1 MRRFSIFA
9 ATAMLAVLA
18 ATACS
23 DSGTEPATGGA
34 QTPAD
39 SSSETAGAATTTSGK
54 TGSPTATPGT
64 TAGPAD
70 HDDPADYT
78 WDESTVAAIT
88 LNGNSASSASAA
100 VKANGSAVTIT
111 AAGTY
116 RISGK
121 LSDGQVV
128 IDTDDD
134 EVVRL
139 ILSGADITNADG
151 AAIAVLDA
159 KRVMVVLAEK
169 TENRL
174 SDGKDYVFPSADTE
188 EPNAALFSTAD
199 LTLTGTG
206 SLTVSG
212 KYNDCIASKDGL
224 VISGGTITVD
234 AADDGVRG
242 KDYVVLKSG
251 SLTIKAAGDGVKA
264 DHEEDATLGY
274 VTVTGGTLKITSG
287 RDGIDAATAATVTGG
302 DLNIASGGSAAAT
315 LAADASAKGIKG
327 TASVAISGGTFEIN
341 SADDAIHSNANV
353 TIDGGTFT
361 IATGDDGVH
370 ADTTLVVNG
379 GKVTITRSYEGLESA
394 AITINGGEISL
405 VSSDDGINAAGGRD
419 ASGVQAPGRPAAPD
433 AFGGA
438 AGAYSTT
445 INGGT
450 ILVSANG
457 DGLDINGT
465 LAMSGGLLVVQG
477 PTASNNGA
485 LDFDGGFA
493 LTGGTLIAAGSAGMA
508 QAPGT
513 GSTQASVH
521 VRFGTAQAA
530 GTVVSIV
537 DADGK
542 AIATFKA
549 AKAIQSL
556 VVSSPSLKEGTTYD
570 VKVGGN
576 VSGESLNGYYEGGTS
591 SGGSTSGTVTAQL
604 VWQSMGGFGGR

>member
-1 MRRFSIFA
+1 MRRFSHFA
-9 ATAMLAVLA
+9 ATTILAALAV
-18 ATACS
+18 TACS
-23 DSGTEPATGGA
+23 DSGTEPVTGGE
-34 QTPAD
+34 QPPAD
-39 SSSETAGAATTTSGK
+39 SSSATAGAATATSGK
-54 TGSPTATPGT
+54 TGGSTATPGPT
-64 TAGPAD
+64 GGLSD

-78 WDESTVAAIT
+78 WDDSKVIAIT
-88 LNGNSASSASAA
+88 LNGSSASAA
-100 VKANGSAVTIT
+100 NQAVKTDGSTVTIT
-111 AAGTY
+111 AAGSY

-128 IDTDDD
+128 VDTDDD

-139 ILSGADITNADG
+139 ILSGADIANADG

-159 KRVMVVLAEK
+159 KKVMVVLAEK

-174 SDGKDYVFPSADTE
+174 SDGKEYALPSADTD

-199 LTLTGTG
+199 LTLTGAG

-212 KYNDCIASKDGL
+212 KYNDGIASKDGL
-224 VISGGTITVD
+224 VISGGTITVE
-234 AADDGVRG
+234 AADDGLRG

-264 DHEEDATLGY
+264 DNEEDATLGY
-274 VTVTGGTLKITSG
+274 VTIAGGTLKITSG

-302 DLNIASGGSAAAT
+302 DLSIASGGGAT
-315 LAADASAKGIKG
+315 ATPAADASAKAIKG
-327 TASVAISGGTFEIN
+327 TASVAISGGTFAID
-341 SADDAIHSNANV
+341 SADDAIHSNENV

-394 AITINGGEISL
+394 AITISGGEISL

-419 ASGVQAPGRPAAPD
+419 ASGVQAPGRPGAPD

-450 ILVSANG
+450 ILVSASG
-457 DGLDINGT
+457 DGLDINGK

-477 PTASNNGA
+477 PTANNNGA

-530 GTVVSIV
+530 GTLVSIL
-537 DADGK
+537 DGDGK
-542 AIATFKA
+542 AIVTFKA

-556 VVSSPSLKEGTTYD
+556 VVSTPSLTEGTTYD
-570 VKVGGN
+570 VKVGGS

-591 SGGSTSGTVTAQL
+591 SGGSASGTVTAQL